1 MWTKAHSSRPLE
13 SKSRGSPLRS
23 GRATFVESSMC
34 TSHCAPTAP
43 LGCTFDRNACGAAA
57 PIASQSNGARG
68 REGYRERRNEP
79 ALVRRL
85 RGCAVG
91 WKAGRGGRC
100 AALKRTVMP
109 AVVLSRLVQRT
120 CAAPPSRPR
129 ALPRPPPRAHTHSH
143 TIHARTRTAMSTA
156 SEHDQGVPLV
166 VRTRAHSHTA
176 TTGQGRGGA
185 GPAGARHLHVRR
197 QARPEDPLVV
207 QLEPAQP

>member
-57 PIASQSNGARG
+57 LIASQSNSARG

-85 RGCAVG
+85 RGCAFG

-129 ALPRPPPRAHTHSH
+129 ALPRPPPRAHTHAR
-143 TIHARTRTAMSTA
+143 TIRARTRTAMSTA
-156 SEHDQGVPLV
+156 SEHDQGG
-166 VRTRAHSHTA
+166 TAGRAHSRALTHCHD
-176 TTGQGRGGA
+176 GA
-185 GPAGARHLHVRR
+185 GTRRRGPGRSATPPCPQAGATRR
-197 QARPEDPLVV
+197 SARCT
-207 QLEPAQP
+207 A